1 MTVHSDQ
8 SLVEAVLRGDRNTFA
23 ILVERYL
30 GTVIAVTTEILRDK
44 HAAEDVAQDA
54 FVIAFERLQSLRDG
68 AAFGYWLI
76 RIARRVA
83 LRAARH
89 QRRQRVLQVATRDAI
104 AAPNEHLSDRSKE
117 LLRLV
122 QRLPEHERVVVMRK
136 YFDGHS
142 VQEISEMTGQPVS
155 TVTKKLTGARRRLEL
170 WIKESKR

>member
-1 MTVHSDQ
+1 MTIPTDQ
-8 SLVEAVLRGDRNTFA
+8 RLVDAVLCGDRNSFA
-23 ILVERYL
+23 ILVERYT

-76 RIARRVA
+76 RIARRAA
-83 LRAARH
+83 LRAARR
-89 QRRQRVLQVATRDAI
+89 QRRQRVLQVATRDGI
-104 AAPNEHLSDRSKE
+104 ASPKDQFSDRSQE

-122 QRLPEHERVVVMRK
+122 QRLPEHERAVVMWK

-142 VQEISEMTGQPVS
+142 VHEISESTGQPVS
-155 TVTKKLTGARRRLEL
+155 TVTKKLTRARRRLEL
-170 WIKESKR
+170 WLKESET